1 MLLQLE
7 NIDAH
12 DVDKLLAFA
21 RQNHLKLSIIDD
33 NENNYVLPGKPLTPE
48 ELTALITESRKS
60 GVISMQNAHE
70 IIRTKYNADR
80 L

>member
-7 NIDAH
+7 NIDAR

-21 RQNHLKLSIIDD
+21 RQNHLKLSVIDD
-33 NENNYVLPGKPLTPE
+33 NENIVLPGKPLTPE
-48 ELTALITESRKS
+48 QLTSLITESRKS
-60 GVISMQNAHE
+60 GTISMQNAHE
-70 IIRTKYNADR
+70 IIRTKYNADQ